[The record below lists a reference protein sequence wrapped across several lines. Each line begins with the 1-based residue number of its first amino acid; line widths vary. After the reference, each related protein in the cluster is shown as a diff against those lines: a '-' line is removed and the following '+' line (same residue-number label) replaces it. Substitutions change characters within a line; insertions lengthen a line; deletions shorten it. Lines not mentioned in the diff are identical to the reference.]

1 MKKGEMCADAVN
13 FLKLYAIC
21 HNQYYMVYMTTWY
34 MKKYAFVNNFGYPN
48 FDILN
53 PNILSIFL
61 FCRHKSFGEKINIPI
76 FKPL

>member
-21 HNQYYMVYMTTWY
+21 HNQYYMVYITTWY
-34 MKKYAFVNNFGYPN
+34 MKKYDFVNNFGYPN

-53 PNILSIFL
+53 PNY
-61 FCRHKSFGEKINIPI
+61 NPI
-76 FKPL
+76 

>member
-34 MKKYAFVNNFGYPN
+34 MKKYAFVNNFGYPK

-61 FCRHKSFGEKINIPI
+61 FCRHKSFGEKININI
-76 FKPL
+76 FKTL